1 MSEPHQWPLYRH
13 LRILATPGCGR
24 KIVAPLLNGFHAQ
37 YPEIVLE
44 LLLSDRP
51 ADFIADSIDVSLCE
65 TRTEHSEVV
74 ACQLFPIPLVVCASS
89 AYARM
94 HGLPEHVDDLS
105 DHRCINFRTAPGLI
119 QDWEFKV
126 DGRSQRRHPFAQH
139 TFNDLDLIV
148 QAVCAGLGIAQ
159 LPAYQVRG
167 LLAEGILVPCL
178 AQHAPDD
185 GCLYLHYP
193 RHQVLPAHIRLFAE
207 YISTSVNEF
216 AGVGV
221 CKPAP

>member
-1 MSEPHQWPLYRH
+1 MPERHQWPLRGH

-24 KIVAPLLNGFHAQ
+24 RIVAPLLNGFHAQ
-37 YPEIVLE
+37 HPEIVLE

-51 ADFIADSIDVSLCE
+51 ADFTADSIDVLLCE

-94 HGLPEHVDDLS
+94 HGLPEHVDDLA
-105 DHRCINFRTAPGLI
+105 DHRCINFRTAPDLI
-119 QDWEFKV
+119 QEWEFKI
-126 DGRSQRRHPFAQH
+126 DGCSQRRHPFAQH

-148 QAVCAGLGIAQ
+148 QAVCAGFGIAQ

-167 LLAEGILVPCL
+167 LLAEGILMPCL
-178 AQHAPDD
+178 APYAPED
-185 GCLYLHYP
+185 GCLYLFYP
-193 RHQVLPAHIRLFAE
+193 RHQDLSSHIRLFAE
-207 YISTSVNEF
+207 YMSTSLNKF
-216 AGVGV
+216 ASIGV
-221 CKPAP
+221 CKSTP